1 MDRHPNPIVYLLIET
16 NIIIQTFKKKIQVF
30 SNINLS
36 QQVSLIL
43 GGHGHIVL
51 MKMAGTLRGRFVMA
65 VRNGIRFS
73 LTLYGNWFVDIFRY
87 TFSVSLA
94 LVLSLSLLG
103 LRSLVENYVIF
114 VFKKKTTTQSAVLIE
129 VMRGSNRKPECLLEK
144 N

>member
-1 MDRHPNPIVYLLIET
+1 
-16 NIIIQTFKKKIQVF
+16 
-30 SNINLS
+30 
-36 QQVSLIL
+36 
-43 GGHGHIVL
+43 

-73 LTLYGNWFVDIFRY
+73 LTLYGKWFVDIFRY

-114 VFKKKTTTQSAVLIE
+114 VLKKTPTTQSAVLIE